1 MNTNRSVSRFATSGR
16 ARVAVLVA
24 LATIAGSA
32 GFFVSRS
39 AAYQDQPATKPEK
52 SWKDAQPDSG
62 LLDRGERKLPDDV
75 AADLRAARS
84 LSRAFQRVAK
94 QAENAVVHIVAKAYV
109 PEVEGFGFF
118 AQRTGRKVLQ
128 DIGLGSGAIVSADGI
143 ILTNN
148 HVVANSAKLD
158 VHLRDGRVLEG
169 RVLGRDA
176 ATDLAVVKI
185 DADRLT
191 ALSFADSDALEVG
204 EWVVAIGSPFGFANT
219 VTSGIVS
226 AKGRGSEVKLREM
239 NDQAYKD
246 FIQTDAAINPGNSGG
261 PLLNLEGRIIG
272 INSAIASR
280 AGGSEGIGF
289 AIPSTI
295 ATAVMDA
302 IVKNGRVVRGYLG
315 ATFID
320 LVGADAD
327 ALNLPAGSGVLIR
340 EVPVGSPADAAGL
353 KPADVIVR
361 YQNRPMT
368 ALTTLRAAIGLTPPG
383 TVAEI
388 ELIRSGKPV
397 AIKATIG
404 DYDAAVK
411 ADIGVDVRVLT
422 AAQARRMGYR
432 NISGLLVTQVRQGGF
447 AQKNGLQRDDI
458 ILQVDGQRV
467 QSPDEFNAALARGD
481 LDRGIVL
488 GVVRGDEQGTLT
500 IQR

>member
-1 MNTNRSVSRFATSGR
+1 MSTPFSRPLSLLLVVS
-16 ARVAVLVA
+16 
-24 LATIAGSA
+24 IAGTASVIA
-32 GFFVSRS
+32 GFSGQS
-39 AAYQDQPATKPEK
+39 SPQPEK
-52 SWKDAQPDSG
+52 AWKDAQPGSG
-62 LLDRGERKLPDDV
+62 LLDPSERRIDRSVDPAEQA

-94 QAENAVVHIVAKAYV
+94 DAENSVVHIVAKAYV
-109 PEVEGFGFF
+109 PEVTGFGFF
-118 AQRTGRKVLQ
+118 AQQTGRKVLR
-128 DIGLGSGAIVSADGI
+128 DTGLGSGAIVSTDGL

-148 HVVANSAKLD
+148 HVVANAAKLD
-158 VHLRDGRVLEG
+158 VRLRDGRVLEG
-169 RVLGRDA
+169 RILGLDS

-185 DADRLT
+185 EAERLT
-191 ALSFADSDALEVG
+191 PLGFADSDALEVG

-261 PLLNLEGRIIG
+261 PLLNLEGKIVG

-289 AIPSTI
+289 AIPATI

-315 ATFID
+315 ASFAD

-327 ALNLPAGSGVLIR
+327 ALGLASGSGVLIR
-340 EVPVGSPADAAGL
+340 DVPVGTPADAAGL
-353 KPADVIVR
+353 KSNDVIVR

-383 TVAEI
+383 TVADL
-388 ELIRSGKPV
+388 ELIRDGKPIAV
-397 AIKATIG
+397 KASIG
-404 DYDAAVK
+404 DYDAALK
-411 ADIGVDVRVLT
+411 ADIGVDVRTLT
-422 AAQARRMGYR
+422 QAQARRLGYR
-432 NISGLLVTQVRQGGF
+432 NVSGVQVTQVRPGGF
-447 AQKNGLQRDDI
+447 AQKSGLQRDDI

-467 QSPDEFNAALARGD
+467 QSPEEFAAALAKGDPTRGIILGVIRGD
-481 LDRGIVL
+481 D
-488 GVVRGDEQGTLT
+488 QGSLT